1 MSAFW
6 IFYRKI
12 LSIFLFI
19 IKNIG
24 VKMSDQEL
32 WQEYDEF
39 SFLTQA
45 KSSYDYVNNANFTK
59 YSNTEMSKDFYRQ
72 AVKALNNAYDV
83 VTEAKFILQNLKN
96 DFGYESEFTKEICLQ
111 ILDIE
116 MTPYEHQEVAKM
128 IDSYSSIA

>member
-1 MSAFW
+1 MSE
-6 IFYRKI
+6 
-12 LSIFLFI
+12 
-19 IKNIG
+19 
-24 VKMSDQEL
+24 QEL

-39 SFLTQA
+39 SFLAQA
-45 KSSYDYVNNANFTK
+45 KSSYDYVNNANFMK

-96 DFGYESEFTKEICLQ
+96 DFVSDTKFIKKICLQ

-116 MTPYEHQEVAKM
+116 MTPYEHQEMAKM
-128 IDSYSSIA
+128 IENYSSIA

>member
-1 MSAFW
+1 MSE
-6 IFYRKI
+6 
-12 LSIFLFI
+12 
-19 IKNIG
+19 
-24 VKMSDQEL
+24 QEL

-39 SFLTQA
+39 SFLAQA

-59 YSNTEMSKDFYRQ
+59 YSNAEMSKDFYKQ

-96 DFGYESEFTKEICLQ
+96 DFGGESEFIKEICSQ
-111 ILDIE
+111 ILDTE

-128 IDSYSSIA
+128 MESYSSIT

>member
-1 MSAFW
+1 
-6 IFYRKI
+6 
-12 LSIFLFI
+12 
-19 IKNIG
+19 
-24 VKMSDQEL
+24 MSDQEI

-39 SFLTQA
+39 SFLAQA
-45 KSSYDYVNNANFTK
+45 KSSYDYVNNANFMK

-96 DFGYESEFTKEICLQ
+96 DFGCENEFIKEICLQ
-111 ILDIE
+111 ILDTK

-128 IDSYSSIA
+128 IESYSSIA

>member
-1 MSAFW
+1 
-6 IFYRKI
+6 
-12 LSIFLFI
+12 
-19 IKNIG
+19 
-24 VKMSDQEL
+24 MSDQEI

-39 SFLTQA
+39 SFLAQA

-59 YSNTEMSKDFYRQ
+59 YSDTEMSKDFYRQ

-96 DFGYESEFTKEICLQ
+96 DFSCDIEFIKEICSQ
-111 ILDIE
+111 ILNIE

-128 IDSYSSIA
+128 IESYSSIT